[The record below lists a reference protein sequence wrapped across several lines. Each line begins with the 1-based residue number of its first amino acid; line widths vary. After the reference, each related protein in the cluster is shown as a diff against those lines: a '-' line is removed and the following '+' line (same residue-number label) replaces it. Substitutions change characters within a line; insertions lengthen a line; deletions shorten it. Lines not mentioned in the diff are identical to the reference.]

1 MSSQAAESSVPAEFD
16 FGVFWNRHRTKIIA
30 LGSLVVIGLILFAV
44 FQVMEHRKAASAR
57 NLLLSAR
64 TPTGY
69 QSVIEKYPGT
79 MAAANARL
87 LLAAQQ
93 REEHK
98 FEEAIGTLE
107 SFIKN
112 HPEHPL
118 IGGARLSLG
127 ETQRAAN
134 QREEALQTFQ
144 MTTTQ
149 YPDSYGAPAAM
160 LAEASMFL
168 SDGKTEEA
176 RHVLEDLVSQFPE
189 SFMAQQAQIELR
201 GLK

>member
-1 MSSQAAESSVPAEFD
+1 MSSHAAESAVPAEFD
-16 FGVFWNRHRTKIIA
+16 FGVFWNQHRTKIIA
-30 LGSLVVIGLILFAV
+30 LASLVVIGLILFAV
-44 FQVMEHRKAASAR
+44 FRVMEHRKATSAR
-57 NLLLSAR
+57 KLLLSAT

-79 MAAANARL
+79 MAAANAHL

-93 REEHK
+93 REEKK
-98 FEEAIGTLE
+98 FGEAIGTLE
-107 SFIKN
+107 SFLSKY
-112 HPEHPL
+112 PDHPL
-118 IGGARLSLG
+118 AGGARLSLG

-144 MTTTQ
+144 ATTNQ

-168 SDGKTEEA
+168 TEGKTEEA
-176 RHVLEDLVSQFPE
+176 RRVLEDLVSQFPE

-201 GLK
+201 SLK